1 MNANFSMLEMVPGQM
16 KFPVRRRWLWLLML
30 AAVLAACGSKTPSLP
45 RLGAGDV
52 IVAFGDSLTY
62 GTGAAE
68 NESYPA
74 VLAQLTGRNVVR
86 SGVPSETTA
95 QALQRLPGVLD
106 EYKPKLVIVCLGGN
120 DMLRK
125 HNETETIS
133 NLRVIV
139 RKVKDSGA
147 AVMLVGVP
155 RPALLTS
162 APRFYED
169 IAREFGIPYEGAA
182 ITSVLYKPEFKS
194 DTIHPNAAGYRKIA
208 EALAELLRKAGAL

>member
-1 MNANFSMLEMVPGQM
+1 MNANFSLLERVAGHM
-16 KFPVRRRWLWLLML
+16 KSPLPRRWWLLML
-30 AAVLAACGSKTPSLP
+30 AALLAACGGKTPSVP
-45 RLGAGDV
+45 KLGADAV

-74 VLAQLTGRNVVR
+74 VLAQLTARNVIR
-86 SGVPSETTA
+86 SGVPGETTA
-95 QALQRLPGVLD
+95 QALQRLPAVLD

-125 HNETETIS
+125 HNETETTA
-133 NLRVIV
+133 NLRMIV
-139 RKVKDSGA
+139 RHVKDSGS

-155 RPALLTS
+155 RPALLAS

-182 ITSVLYKPEFKS
+182 IKSVLYKPELKS
-194 DTIHPNAAGYRKIA
+194 DAIHPNAAGYRKIA
-208 EALAELLRKAGAL
+208 EALVELLSRAGAL